1 MFETDSTIDKTA
13 PCNPPCLLGE
23 AISPGIKTGIVK
35 SIVIQ
40 FLKWPHDVEYASS
53 ATGSTYAI
61 MMQRQNIDM
70 FNPLT
75 EIGERGGHVP
85 LSAFVRPYESQSP
98 FIVLVDNS
106 ADSEEVEEKAPKMRA
121 ENATLLKLLDQWSK
135 EPQLGDDQ
143 WWEDFDRE
151 LREIRKSGWNRS

>member
-1 MFETDSTIDKTA
+1 MFETDSTIDKTS
-13 PCNPPCLLGE
+13 PCCPPCLLDE
-23 AISPGIKTGIVK
+23 AISPGINTGIIDLIK
-35 SIVIQ
+35 KQ
-40 FLKWPHDVEYASS
+40 FSRWPQNVEYASS
-53 ATGSTYAI
+53 ATGSTYARV
-61 MMQRQNIDM
+61 MQRQNIDM
-70 FNPLT
+70 FNPLA
-75 EIGERGGHVP
+75 EIGERGGSVP
-85 LSAFVRPYESQSP
+85 LSAFVRTYESQSP